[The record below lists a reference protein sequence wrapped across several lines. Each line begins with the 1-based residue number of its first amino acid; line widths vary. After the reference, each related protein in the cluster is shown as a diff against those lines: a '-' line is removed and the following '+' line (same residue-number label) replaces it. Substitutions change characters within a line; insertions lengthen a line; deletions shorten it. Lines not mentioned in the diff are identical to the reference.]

1 MRRDKRMEEKYIQ
14 IIPAPN
20 NLYAIYEDA
29 GEEIES
35 KIIMFALKNNGGIDM
50 LDMDDSGWIDVA
62 ITASNFKRVEYK

>member
-1 MRRDKRMEEKYIQ
+1 MEEKYIQ

-35 KIIMFALKNNGGIDM
+35 KIIMFALKIM
-50 LDMDDSGWIDVA
+50 
-62 ITASNFKRVEYK
+62 VELTC

>member
-1 MRRDKRMEEKYIQ
+1 MEEKYIQ